1 LRPLP
6 PRRLPSSLDELHGLR
21 AARWVRE
28 STEGQY
34 DRYGPES
41 QHEQMDR
48 FVERYGVVDTKIVYS
63 VAQSGRT
70 VWRSD
75 TMAEML
81 AAAKAGSFDVLLT
94 GYFDRWQR
102 NLRRTLELVE
112 DHLHPSGVA
121 WVMCDRR
128 LMSSDPHDWDQM
140 VTEAHEAERYS
151 RRLGERITDGYA
163 AKFRR
168 LADPGGRAALGFARI
183 PPTFVLAIDPDTI
196 DVAVRIFERY
206 AVGTLSIEE
215 VANEFGLNDRRVTD
229 MLKNPIYNGWAG
241 RKGERTPAPW
251 RTNPPVS
258 DELWERVA
266 TLRASRARHGGSRPP
281 ARIDLLRGLL
291 YCVCGQRIRTDGTM
305 GTPPRQRKLHP
316 RHDQCPD
323 WGPKA
328 SHSSNVYEPWI
339 IGQVTGIRVD
349 ESTVERIVRV
359 LSAPE
364 ARPIDV
370 NRARLERMK
379 RELALDH
386 AAGRIDDKTYLG
398 QMAVLREEGTKVD
411 SGERPGNGIAPDKI
425 VAKLRALPETWAK
438 ATPTGRAEL
447 LHSIYERI
455 IVRGPE
461 FVGARLT
468 PEAYS
473 LGLALALPERVQPA
487 QEWVLARPTGFEPA
501 TFGSGGRRSIH

>member
-1 LRPLP
+1 M
-6 PRRLPSSLDELHGLR
+6 
-21 AARWVRE
+21 RE

-48 FVERYGVVDTKIVYS
+48 FVERYGLVDTKIVYS

-70 VWRSD
+70 VWRSN

-81 AAAKAGSFDVLLT
+81 SAAKAGSFDVLLT

-102 NLRRTLELVE
+102 NLRRTLELIE

-121 WVMCDRR
+121 WVMRDRR
-128 LMSSDPHDWDQM
+128 LMSSDPRDWDQM

-168 LADPGGRAALGFARI
+168 LADPGGWAPLGFVRI
-183 PPTFVLAIDPDTI
+183 PPAFVLRIDPDAI

-206 AVGTLSIEE
+206 AVGTLSIRE
-215 VANEFGLNDRRVTD
+215 VANEFSLNDRRVTE
-229 MLKNPIYNGWAG
+229 MLKNPIYNGWVG
-241 RKGERTPAPW
+241 RKGDRTPASW
-251 RTNPPVS
+251 RASPPVS

-281 ARIDLLRGLL
+281 RRIDLLRGLL
-291 YCVCGQRIRTDGTM
+291 YCVCGQRLRTDGTM
-305 GTPPRQRKLHP
+305 GSPPRQRKLRPKHEL
-316 RHDQCPD
+316 CPD

-328 SHSSNVYEPWI
+328 SHSANVYEPWI
-339 IGQVTGIRVD
+339 VGQVTGIRVD

-364 ARPIDV
+364 ARPITV

-386 AAGRIDDKTYLG
+386 AAGRIDDKTYLA
-398 QMAVLREEGTKVD
+398 QIAVLRDEASRID
-411 SGERPGNGIAPDKI
+411 SGERPSTGVAPDRV

-438 ATPTGRAEL
+438 ATPSGRAEL

-461 FVGARLT
+461 FIGARLT

-487 QEWVLARPTGFEPA
+487 PEWVLARPTGFERA
-501 TFGSGGRRSIH
+501 TSGASVR